1 MDVIPFSR
9 FVRRC
14 RGPERLMV
22 VVALALALGIATSPA
37 WSATT
42 NDAAGRPLRV
52 VTSAVAPFV
61 LPKADPPAGFSID
74 LWNEVAR
81 RMGVEYAWSVTPTQP
96 ELLRVTVVLMC
107 SSASC

>member
-1 MDVIPFSR
+1 
-9 FVRRC
+9 
-14 RGPERLMV
+14 MV